1 MHKTHFNWKLLTMM
15 KISVAA
21 TQQLQVKFRATLKR
35 IYSLTLIKI
44 SQKLELYITNWI
56 RVLQCQDYARL
67 CSLDQLMHGEMW
79 VTRQYSA
86 LNSQIHHTDYI
97 LNSNV
102 ICGN

>member
-1 MHKTHFNWKLLTMM
+1 M

-35 IYSLTLIKI
+35 IYSLALIKI
-44 SQKLELYITNWI
+44 SQKLELYTTNWI
-56 RVLQCQDYARL
+56 RVLHCQDYASL
-67 CSLDQLMHGEMW
+67 CNLDQLMHGEMW

-86 LNSQIHHTDYI
+86 PSPQIHHTDYI